1 MKKTILAILLCL
13 AMVMMPLCAGAEAD
27 VKTIYILTPTEDHG
41 WTGSVATFAKLS
53 ADEINAAGTYKAEV
67 ITAPDA
73 ATQITQIEDIIANH
87 AADVAGVVLLPQ
99 DDTVEMAIMQLIA
112 AEIPYVAFDRIIAGV
127 KDNAVANVSGD
138 NEGVGAAIAAYF
150 VSLGMKPGDEVV
162 VFEGDTSSVTTFRN
176 DGFKA
181 YLTGAKAVGEEF
193 IAEELKWTEEQLAS
207 LTFSGAMNWS
217 RATAKEY
224 FETLMSDAANA
235 DIKWFYSQDDEFA
248 LGVIEALMG
257 SAVAEDTKAAILANE
272 IVISAAGGSE
282 NLYKIIR
289 GEENAELAANFGGLA
304 VGTYSPAMIQ
314 DAVEL
319 MVAYLNGE
327 EVAQDFIVPVE
338 IVTAENVANYV
349 GFN

>member
-1 MKKTILAILLCL
+1 MKKTLLAVLLCL
-13 AMVMMPLCAGAEAD
+13 AMVMMPLCVGAEAD

-41 WTGSVATFAKLS
+41 WTGSVATFAKMS
-53 ADEINAAGTYKAEV
+53 AEEINAAGAYKAEV

-73 ATQITQIEDIIANH
+73 AQQITQIEDIIANH
-87 AADVAGVVLLPQ
+87 AADAAGVVILPQ
-99 DDTVEMAIMQLIA
+99 DDTVELAIMQLNA

-127 KDNAVANVSGD
+127 KDTAVANVSGD
-138 NEGVGAAIAAYF
+138 NEGVGAAVAAYF

-181 YLTGAKAVGEEF
+181 YLTGAKEVNGAL
-193 IAEELKWTEEQLAS
+193 IADELKWTEEQLAS

-224 FETLMSDAANA
+224 FETLMSDNTNA

-248 LGVIEALMG
+248 LGIIEALMG
-257 SAVAEDTKAAILANE
+257 TAVAEDTKAAILANQ

-282 NLYKIIR
+282 NLYKVIR

-304 VGTYSPAMIQ
+304 VATYSPAMIQ
-314 DAVEL
+314 DAVKL
-319 MVAYLNGE
+319 MVSSLNGE

-338 IVTAENVANYV
+338 IVTVENVADYV